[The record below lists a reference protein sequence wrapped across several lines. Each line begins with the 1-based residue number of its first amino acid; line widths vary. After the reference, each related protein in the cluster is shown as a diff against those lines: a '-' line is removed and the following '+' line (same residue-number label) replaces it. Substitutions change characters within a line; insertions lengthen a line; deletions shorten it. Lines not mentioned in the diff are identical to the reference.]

1 MLLDMGLLTRVNSN
15 GPACF
20 RGYVNDNLA
29 QVAPALELS
38 ETEFAALAADGFNA
52 VSRTPKRRSVRVC

>member
-1 MLLDMGLLTRVNSN
+1 MLLDMGLLTTVNSN

-20 RGYVNDNLA
+20 GGYVNDNLA

-38 ETEFAALAADGFNA
+38 ETEFATLAANGFEA
-52 VSRTPKRRSVRVC
+52 ASLAPETPQG